1 MVAVRT
7 GKAGHPGGLSSA
19 DVHGLG
25 LIHTSSRRE
34 AKSLFSHPLDILTLA
49 SAFQWLLT
57 GLGLCSG
64 QGWDRFIRKT
74 SIPHHPWLPGF
85 QQQPE
90 EVGLGL

>member
-1 MVAVRT
+1 MAVRT

-19 DVHGLG
+19 DVRGLG

-34 AKSLFSHPLDILTLA
+34 AESLFSHLLDILTLA

-64 QGWDRFIRKT
+64 QGWVRFIRKT
-74 SIPHHPWLPGF
+74 SAPHHPWLRSC
-85 QQQPE
+85 QQQPAE
-90 EVGLGL
+90 AGLCL